1 MLAACERYGRTLA
14 RNSEPF
20 DQASTRL
27 IDAITS
33 AATHI
38 RHSIDVLAAALHG
51 HHDATV
57 MPATDFLDAAET
69 LARAHQEESE
79 RSTRARLLAIVHALR
94 QIDRAVVSA
103 AIDLGAEDVVAAAVK
118 TARAE

>member
-1 MLAACERYGRTLA
+1 MLAACDRYGRTLA

-20 DQASTRL
+20 DKASPRL
-27 IDAITS
+27 ADAITS

-38 RHSIDVLAAALHG
+38 RHSIDVLTAALHG
-51 HHDATV
+51 NHDATV

-69 LARAHQEESE
+69 FAGEHDADHPARQ
-79 RSTRARLLAIVHALR
+79 RLLAIVHSLR

-103 AIDLGAEDVVAAAVK
+103 AIDLGAEDVVAEAARS
-118 TARAE
+118 AHAG

>member
-1 MLAACERYGRTLA
+1 MLAACDRYGRTLA
-14 RNSEPF
+14 RNSERF

-27 IDAITS
+27 TEAMTS

-38 RHSIDVLAAALHG
+38 RHSIDVLTAALHG

-69 LARAHQEESE
+69 FAREHHEESE

-94 QIDRAVVSA
+94 QIDRAIVSA
-103 AIDLGAEDVVAAAVK
+103 AIDLGAEDVVAAA
-118 TARAE
+118 ARSKN